1 MDKQTSLSIWNQ
13 LNARQQ
19 KYLAL
24 IYKADQSAE
33 QFEKASWKNGRERRP
48 ASVWRW
54 LFYGDINDRPSPL
67 KSRLLNAGL
76 VDQGTGSTLEALE
89 SRSLIE
95 CDGKVP
101 ELYIKATRLCRKV
114 VRVGT
119 DQPVVRA
126 TRTPKGMLSKKAW
139 QALILIGKAGKEG
152 FALDGW
158 SQYTQGIHLN
168 VWKHL
173 QQQEPPLTQGYDR
186 LYHTVFGV
194 LFYIR
199 NYEKYRAVYPDIEAP
214 EPKNNVDN
222 IVATV
227 KQRRRQIPHLIRTK
241 RGAKG
246 LDEAAAEIGPPVSPA
261 ILSQIEEGQA
271 IQPELLNRIVDWIVR

>member
-13 LNARQQ
+13 LNPRQQ
-19 KYLAL
+19 KYLTL
-24 IYKADQSAE
+24 IYEADQSAE
-33 QFEKASWKNGRERRP
+33 HFEKASWKKGRERRP

-76 VDQGTGSTLEALE
+76 VDQGTGSTLDALE

-95 CDGKVP
+95 CDGSVP
-101 ELYIKATRLCRKV
+101 ELYVKATRLCRKV

-119 DQPVVRA
+119 GQPVVRA
-126 TRTPKGMLSKKAW
+126 TTTHKGMLSRKAW
-139 QALILIGKAGKEG
+139 QALILIGRAGKDG
-152 FALDGW
+152 LSLDGW

-173 QQQEPPLTQGYDR
+173 EQQEPPLIKGYDR

-194 LFYIR
+194 LFYLR
-199 NYEKYRAVYPDIEAP
+199 NYEKYRELYPEIEAP
-214 EPKNNVDN
+214 EPKNNIDN
-222 IVATV
+222 IVATI
-227 KQRRRQIPHLIRTK
+227 KQRQRQIPHLIRAK
-241 RGAKG
+241 RGTNG
-246 LDEAAAEIGPPVSPA
+246 LEETADEIGTPVTSVM
-261 ILSQIEEGQA
+261 LKQIEEGQA
-271 IQPELLNRIVDWIVR
+271 IQPELLNVIVDWIVR